1 MVNLIKKI
9 AELYIIEKLKLSID
23 FLRIYESVV
32 WKYILGN
39 IKVDGN

>member
-32 WKYILGN
+32 
-39 IKVDGN
+39 